1 METITLADYI
11 LYGFLAFIGL
21 MLVAMFVA
29 LLRQSRDI
37 GEMRG
42 DINGI
47 KQQIEDLKQQ
57 NAQTNARVGSL
68 SARIDNVENS
78 LSARIDTMSER
89 IDRLVE
95 VVAAQVGEIGEIKG
109 MLQDLHRK
117 VDLLMHHRHL
127 SDTGQVILTA
137 EEVAAD

>member
-11 LYGFLAFIGL
+11 LYGFLAFISL

-57 NAQTNARVGSL
+57 NAQTNARVG
-68 SARIDNVENS
+68 S

-127 SDTGQVILTA
+127 SDTGQVILTP